1 MLEYCFIK
9 GVNSDIRRYLI
20 TSGTEMQYK
29 STKENLEYGK
39 IYYTVPI
46 ISGWGCNF
54 LAIKGIEKE

>member
-1 MLEYCFIK
+1 
-9 GVNSDIRRYLI
+9 
-20 TSGTEMQYK
+20 MQYK